1 MKCFLVQAASFSSH
15 SLRYVTPSVPQ
26 TSSLA
31 NCDNIVASFLF
42 CFVLFCFFKLILL
55 IDDRSERARH
65 DLPGNSPE
73 GRRTGPVR
81 RRRVRRWRR
90 NRTAS
95 CRIHLTESEKKQHR
109 FGQLASLFVCVCVC
123 VCVLSRARCSKID
136 TCMIRIVNK
145 VCAAGGWRKTNKQ
158 TNKQER
164 ERERERRRRLVVER
178 APINRRTGWCRAAV
192 DKSTDQSMAV
202 VCRRRSPSAMQM
214 ERRPLK

>member
-1 MKCFLVQAASFSSH
+1 MHPRRFLRRRRNLWLSSQSKKTKRKDRKRKKNERTAIALGSDDDEVFLGASGQFQFALVAVRDAVGAADFVAGQ
-15 SLRYVTPSVPQ
+15 LRQHCGVV
-26 TSSLA
+26 
-31 NCDNIVASFLF
+31 
-42 CFVLFCFFKLILL
+42 FVLFCFFKLILL

-123 VCVLSRARCSKID
+123 VK
-136 TCMIRIVNK
+136 
-145 VCAAGGWRKTNKQ
+145 
-158 TNKQER
+158 
-164 ERERERRRRLVVER
+164 
-178 APINRRTGWCRAAV
+178 
-192 DKSTDQSMAV
+192 
-202 VCRRRSPSAMQM
+202 PSSVFEDRYLHDSYRQ
-214 ERRPLK
+214 